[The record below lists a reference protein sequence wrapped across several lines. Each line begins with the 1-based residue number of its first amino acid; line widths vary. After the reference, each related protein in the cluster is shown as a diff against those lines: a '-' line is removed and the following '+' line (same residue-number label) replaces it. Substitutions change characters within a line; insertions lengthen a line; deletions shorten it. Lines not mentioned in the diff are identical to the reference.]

1 MGLAAHHRS
10 GASRQQHRYL
20 IGGGNVVHSMML
32 EDVEQVADAG
42 TSLSRHTRDSEHI
55 TSA

>member
-10 GASRQQHRYL
+10 GASRQQHRNL
-20 IGGGNVVHSMML
+20 IGGGSVVHSMML